1 MQTSPINV
9 KYTASIMSTD
19 EPLLMSKTKQH
30 QSLNSG
36 KSGNTGLTRV
46 IKAAGYSAKGLKAAF
61 KHEAAIRQELAMLV
75 LAIGLVCV
83 FDLSV
88 VERILMLGVVV
99 LVFIVELINS
109 AIEAVVDRIGVEHH
123 ELSGRAK
130 DIGSAAVMVSLF
142 FAGFTW
148 LYILISHYF

>member
-36 KSGNTGLTRV
+36 KPGNTGLTRV

-75 LAIGLVCV
+75 LAIALVCV

-130 DIGSAAVMVSLF
+130 DIGSAAVMVALF